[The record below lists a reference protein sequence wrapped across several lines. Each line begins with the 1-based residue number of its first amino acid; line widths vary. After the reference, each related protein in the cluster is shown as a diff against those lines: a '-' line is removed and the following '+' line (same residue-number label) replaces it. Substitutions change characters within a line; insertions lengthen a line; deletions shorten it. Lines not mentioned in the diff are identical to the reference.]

1 VNCPRDT
8 TILETISERDREVEM
23 CPTCGG
29 LWCEASELA
38 RLVGTADDLP
48 PTENLR
54 VDGMRTV
61 CPACDE
67 IMNRRFYSQLRRVMV
82 DRCPKCLGTWLD
94 ENELSDI
101 VKIAHD
107 LRG

>member
-1 VNCPRDT
+1 MNCPRDESP
-8 TILETISERDREVEM
+8 LQTISKSGEEVEM
-23 CPTCGG
+23 CPVCGG
-29 LWCEASELA
+29 LWCDANELA

-48 PTENLR
+48 ASENLR
-54 VDGMRTV
+54 VDGMRAP
-61 CPACDE
+61 CPACPE
-67 IMNRRFYSQLRRVMV
+67 SMTRRFYSQSRRVMV
-82 DRCPKCLGTWLD
+82 DRCPACRGIWLD